1 MTTAIFMLLLATA
14 GMPDGREVDFNRDVR
29 PILAARCF
37 NCHGPDAESRKA
49 GLRLDDPHEAK
60 AARDG
65 HAAIVAGDPA
75 ASEVWRRLLS
85 DDPDE
90 RMPPKGTPLTA
101 AQRDTIK
108 AWIEQGAAYAAHW
121 SWEPVKAPAVPKV
134 RDAAWPRGDLDR
146 FVLAE
151 LERNGLGPAARADH
165 DTLVRR
171 WSFALTGLPP
181 MAFNGLAATS
191 TPEAAVDLLLSSPHF
206 GERFGRHWL
215 DLVRYAETYGH
226 EFDYP
231 IPHAWRYRDYV
242 IRAFNANVPYDR
254 FVLEHLAGD
263 ALDEPRVDP
272 AWNADVSAI
281 GTGFWLLAQGT
292 HAPVDVAADEA
303 ERIANQVDVMT
314 RAFLGATVACA
325 RCHDHKFDP
334 IAQRDYYAL
343 SGSLKSSAR
352 TPAWLDDGRME
363 SERSARI
370 AARRELMAYPAG
382 AQGERPE
389 VDAGALSLAP
399 AQPAA
404 ESAAQQGTAAT
415 PAAAET
421 AAQKGTAA
429 WSAPAAPAD
438 ALRVL
443 AAFDQPVPEGWTTG
457 GAAFVRTDA
466 ERPSIGQ
473 RGKAVVSLERAI
485 ATSDAGGHA
494 LKGWLRS
501 PAFTIDGP
509 FLAHAVRGAGVRIR
523 CVIDGYFLDDHNAL
537 LFEGMTQAPDTSGA
551 WSGVVHDLRRFQ
563 GRRAQVEYMDDGGG
577 VIDVAWL
584 AFVPA
589 AELAAMPASVPADPS
604 LAAALTTIDA
614 RALPDAVEALVLAEA
629 AAWDDSVHVR
639 GSARRLGDPVARGAI
654 GTLAQGMPAP
664 GAVGSGRLEL
674 SRTLVDG
681 SHPLVARVMVNRI
694 WQHVMGRGL
703 VSTPD
708 DFGALGAAPT
718 HPELLDW
725 LAADFMRD
733 WDIKRLVRQIALSA
747 TFAQSGVCGERAEAI
762 DPTNAMLHRA
772 FVRRLDAES
781 VRDAMLA
788 LAGRL
793 DRSMGGPGV
802 PTHLTEFMTGRGRPG
817 QSGPLDG
824 HGRRSVYLEVRRN
837 FADSFLATFDL
848 PVPTT
853 TVGRRHE
860 SNVPAQAL
868 AMMNA
873 PLVHELAMRWGERAG
888 ARCDGSPESIATV
901 AAGMLTEAW
910 GREPATAE
918 VDRCV
923 AFVQAEGGSSPAA
936 WSALAHA
943 ILNTKQFLFID

>member
-1 MTTAIFMLLLATA
+1 MLPAIITLLCMAA
-14 GMPDGREVDFNRDVR
+14 GDAGERTIDFNREVR

-37 NCHGPDAESRKA
+37 VCHGPDAESRKV
-49 GLRLDDPHEAK
+49 GLRLDDPHVAK
-60 AARDG
+60 ADRDG
-65 HAAIVAGDPA
+65 HAAIVAGDPG

-90 RMPPKGTPLTA
+90 RMPPKGPPLTA
-101 AQRDTIK
+101 AERDTIK

-121 SWEPVKAPAVPKV
+121 SWEPVRHPAVPGV
-134 RDAAWPRGDLDR
+134 RDGTWPRGELDH
-146 FVLAE
+146 FVLAG
-151 LERNGLGPAARADH
+151 LERIGMAPASPADH

-181 MAFNGLAATS
+181 MAIDGLEGAT
-191 TPEAAVDLLLSSPHF
+191 TPQAAVDLLLASPHF

-263 ALDEPRVDP
+263 ALDTPRMDP

-314 RAFLGATVACA
+314 RTFLGSTVACA

-363 SERSARI
+363 QERTARV
-370 AARRELMAYPAG
+370 AARLELAAHAAL
-382 AQGERPE
+382 AQGKRADEGSTTSP
-389 VDAGALSLAP
+389 
-399 AQPAA
+399 
-404 ESAAQQGTAAT
+404 TT
-415 PAAAET
+415 PT
-421 AAQKGTAA
+421 
-429 WSAPAAPAD
+429 PPAD

-443 AAFDQPVPEGWTTG
+443 ATFDQPVPEGWTVG
-457 GAAFVRTDA
+457 GAAFARTSG
-466 ERPSIGQ
+466 ERPTIGQ
-473 RGKAVVSLERAI
+473 RGTAVVALERDI
-485 ATSDAGGHA
+485 ATSDVGGHA

-501 PAFTIDGP
+501 SSFTIDGP
-509 FLAHAVRGAGVRIR
+509 YLAHAVRGAGVRIR
-523 CVIDGYFLDDHNAL
+523 CVIDGYFLDDQNAL
-537 LFEGMTQAPDTSGA
+537 LFDGMTQSPDTGGA
-551 WSGVVHDLRRFQ
+551 WAAVVHDLRRFQ
-563 GRRAQVEYMDDGGG
+563 GRRAHIEYIDDGGG
-577 VIDVAWL
+577 AMDVAWL

-589 AELAAMPASVPADPS
+589 AELKPMPASVPADPAMADGLS
-604 LAAALTTIDA
+604 AIDA
-614 RALPDAVEALVLAEA
+614 RALPDSVEALILAEA
-629 AAWDDSVHVR
+629 GVWDDSVHVR
-639 GSARRLGDPVARGAI
+639 GSARRLGDSVTRGAM
-654 GTLAQGMPAP
+654 GVLATGMPAP
-664 GAVGSGRLEL
+664 GMVGSGRLEL
-674 SRTLVDG
+674 ARTLVDG
-681 SHPLVARVMVNRI
+681 SHPLVARVIVNRI

-703 VSTPD
+703 VPTPD
-708 DFGALGAAPT
+708 DFGALGSAPT

-725 LAADFMRD
+725 LAVDFMRD

-747 TFAQSGVCGERAEAI
+747 TFAQSGIASEQAEAI
-762 DPTNAMLHRA
+762 DPANALLHRA
-772 FVRRLDAES
+772 FIRRLDAES
-781 VRDAMLA
+781 VRDSMLA
-788 LAGRL
+788 LSGRL

-824 HGRRSVYLEVRRN
+824 NGRRSVYLEVRRN
-837 FADSFLATFDL
+837 FADPFLAMFDL

-873 PLVHELAMRWGERAG
+873 PLVHDLAARWGERAG
-888 ARCDGSPESIATV
+888 ASCDGSPGSMARV
-901 AAGMLTEAW
+901 ASGMLHDAW
-910 GREPATAE
+910 GRAPTTAQ
-918 VDRCV
+918 VDQCV
-923 AFVQAEGGSSPAA
+923 AFLQTEGGPSPAA

>member
-1 MTTAIFMLLLATA
+1 MPLAIVTMLVLAA
-14 GMPDGREVDFNRDVR
+14 GGAGDRPVDFNRDVR

-37 NCHGPDAESRKA
+37 NCHGPDAEGRKA

-60 AARDG
+60 ASRDG
-65 HAAIVAGDPA
+65 HAAIVAGDPD

-85 DDPDE
+85 EDPDE

-101 AQRDTIK
+101 AERDTIK
-108 AWIEQGAAYAAHW
+108 AWIEQGAPYAAHW
-121 SWEPVKAPAVPKV
+121 SWEPVKQADVPAV
-134 RDAAWPRGDLDR
+134 RDGTWPLGTLDR

-151 LERNGLGPAARADH
+151 LERAGIEPAARADR

-181 MAFNGLAATS
+181 MAIEGLDQAT
-191 TPEAAVDLLLSSPHF
+191 TPEAAVDLLLASPHF

-263 ALDEPRVDP
+263 ALDEPRMDP
-272 AWNADVSAI
+272 EWHADVSAI

-292 HAPVDVAADEA
+292 HAPVDVATDEA

-314 RAFLGATVACA
+314 RTFLGTTVACA

-352 TPAWLDDGRME
+352 TSAWLDDGRME
-363 SERSARI
+363 SARSARV
-370 AARRELMAYPAG
+370 AARSDL
-382 AQGERPE
+382 
-389 VDAGALSLAP
+389 DARVRVSSSTVPGSDGGSLTATVPAP
-399 AQPAA
+399 APPT
-404 ESAAQQGTAAT
+404 S
-415 PAAAET
+415 
-421 AAQKGTAA
+421 
-429 WSAPAAPAD
+429 
-438 ALRVL
+438 ALRLL
-443 AAFDQPVPEGWTTG
+443 ATFEAPMPEGWTAG
-457 GAAFVRTDA
+457 GAAFARETG
-466 ERPSIGQ
+466 ERPAIGQ
-473 RGKAVVSLERAI
+473 RGKAVVQLERDI
-485 ATSDAGGHA
+485 ATSDVGGHA
-494 LKGWLRS
+494 LRGWLRS
-501 PAFTIDGP
+501 PSFMIDGP
-509 FLAHAVRGAGVRIR
+509 YLAHAVRGAGVRVR

-537 LFEGMTQAPDTSGA
+537 LFEGMTQAPDTGGA
-551 WSGVVHDLRRFQ
+551 WAAVVHDLRRFQ
-563 GRRAQVEYMDDGGG
+563 GRRAHVEYVDDGGG

-584 AFVPA
+584 AFVQSPELAPMPAPA
-589 AELAAMPASVPADPS
+589 AADPALAYELAA
-604 LAAALTTIDA
+604 IDA
-614 RALPDAVEALVLAEA
+614 QALPESIEALVLAEA
-629 AAWDDSVHVR
+629 GAWNDSVHVR
-639 GSARRLGDPVARGAI
+639 GSAKRLGDSVTRGAM
-654 GTLAQGMPAP
+654 GSLAQGVPAP
-664 GAVGSGRLEL
+664 GAIGSGRLEL
-674 SRTLVDG
+674 ARMLVER

-694 WQHVMGRGL
+694 WQHVVGRGL

-747 TFAQSGVCGERAEAI
+747 TFAQSGTSSEQSESL
-762 DPTNAMLHRA
+762 DPTNALLHRA
-772 FVRRLDAES
+772 FIRRLDAES

-793 DRSMGGPGV
+793 DRTMGGPGV

-824 HGRRSVYLEVRRN
+824 NGRRSVYLEVRRN

-873 PLVHELAMRWGERAG
+873 PLVHELAARWGACAG
-888 ARCDGSPESIATV
+888 ASCDGSPASIV
-901 AAGMLTEAW
+901 RIAASMLQDAW
-910 GREPATAE
+910 GREPATE
-918 VDRCV
+918 QVDRCV
-923 AFVQAEGGSSPAA
+923 AFVQAEGGPSPAA

>member
-1 MTTAIFMLLLATA
+1 MVHALVTLLASAAA
-14 GMPDGREVDFNRDVR
+14 GPGERTVDFNRDVR

-60 AARDG
+60 AIRAG
-65 HAAIVAGDPA
+65 HAAIVAGDA
-75 ASEVWRRLLS
+75 QASEVWRRVIS

-90 RMPPKGTPLTA
+90 RMPPKGTPLTTVE
-101 AQRDTIK
+101 RDTIK

-121 SWEPVKAPAVPKV
+121 SWEPVKQADVPAV
-134 RDAAWPRGDLDR
+134 RDGTWPLGTLDR

-151 LERNGLGPAARADH
+151 LERAGIEPAARADH

-181 MAFNGLAATS
+181 MAIEGLDAAA
-191 TPEAAVDLLLSSPHF
+191 TPEAAVDLLLASPHF

-263 ALDEPRVDP
+263 ALDEPRMDP
-272 AWNADVSAI
+272 EWHADVSAI

-292 HAPVDVAADEA
+292 HAPVDVATDEA

-314 RAFLGATVACA
+314 RTFLGATVACA

-352 TPAWLDDGRME
+352 TSAWLDDGRME
-363 SERSARI
+363 SARSARV
-370 AARRELMAYPAG
+370 AARSDL
-382 AQGERPE
+382 
-389 VDAGALSLAP
+389 DARVRVSSSTVPGSDGGSLTATVPAP
-399 AQPAA
+399 APPT
-404 ESAAQQGTAAT
+404 S
-415 PAAAET
+415 
-421 AAQKGTAA
+421 
-429 WSAPAAPAD
+429 
-438 ALRVL
+438 ALRLL
-443 AAFDQPVPEGWTTG
+443 ATFEAPMPEGWTAG
-457 GAAFVRTDA
+457 GAAFAREA
-466 ERPSIGQ
+466 GERPAIGQ
-473 RGKAVVSLERAI
+473 RGKAVVQLERDI
-485 ATSDAGGHA
+485 ATSDVGGHA
-494 LKGWLRS
+494 LRGWLRS
-501 PAFTIDGP
+501 PSFMIDGP
-509 FLAHAVRGAGVRIR
+509 YLAHAVRGAGVRVR

-537 LFEGMTQAPDTSGA
+537 LFEGMTQAPDTGGA
-551 WSGVVHDLRRFQ
+551 WAAVVHDLRRFQ
-563 GRRAQVEYMDDGGG
+563 GRRAHVEYVDDGGG

-584 AFVPA
+584 AFVQSPELAPMPAPA
-589 AELAAMPASVPADPS
+589 AADPALASELAA
-604 LAAALTTIDA
+604 IDA
-614 RALPDAVEALVLAEA
+614 QALPESIEALVLAEA
-629 AAWDDSVHVR
+629 GAWNDSVHVR
-639 GSARRLGDPVARGAI
+639 GSAKRLGDSVTRGAM
-654 GTLAQGMPAP
+654 GSLAQGVPAP

-674 SRTLVDG
+674 ARMLVEG

-694 WQHVMGRGL
+694 WQHVVGRGL

-747 TFAQSGVCGERAEAI
+747 TFAQSGTSSEQSESL
-762 DPTNAMLHRA
+762 DPTNALLHRA
-772 FVRRLDAES
+772 FIRRLDAES

-793 DRSMGGPGV
+793 DRTMGGPGV

-824 HGRRSVYLEVRRN
+824 NGRRSVYLEVRRN

-873 PLVHELAMRWGERAG
+873 PLVHELAARWGACAG
-888 ARCDGSPESIATV
+888 ASCDGSPASIV
-901 AAGMLTEAW
+901 RIAASMLQDAW
-910 GREPATAE
+910 GREPATE
-918 VDRCV
+918 QVDRCV
-923 AFVQAEGGSSPAA
+923 AFVQAEGGPSPAA

>member
-1 MTTAIFMLLLATA
+1 MVPAMVTLLASVAA
-14 GMPDGREVDFNRDVR
+14 GPGERTVDFNRDVR

-60 AARDG
+60 AIRDG
-65 HAAIVAGDPA
+65 HAAIVAGDA
-75 ASEVWRRLLS
+75 QASEVWRRVIS

-90 RMPPKGTPLTA
+90 RMPPKGTPLTTVE
-101 AQRDTIK
+101 RDTIK

-121 SWEPVKAPAVPKV
+121 SWEPVKQADVPAV
-134 RDAAWPRGDLDR
+134 RDGTWPLGTLDR

-151 LERNGLGPAARADH
+151 LERAGIEPAARADR

-181 MAFNGLAATS
+181 MAIEGLDAAA
-191 TPEAAVDLLLSSPHF
+191 TPEAAVDLLLASPHF

-242 IRAFNANVPYDR
+242 IRAMNANVPYDR

-263 ALDEPRVDP
+263 ALDEPRMDP
-272 AWNADVSAI
+272 EWHADVSAI

-314 RAFLGATVACA
+314 RTFLGSTVACA

-363 SERSARI
+363 AERAARI
-370 AARRELMAYPAG
+370 AARAQLG
-382 AQGERPE
+382 AR
-389 VDAGALSLAP
+389 
-399 AQPAA
+399 AQP
-404 ESAAQQGTAAT
+404 SATVANGGDWGSGR
-415 PAAAET
+415 AAA
-421 AAQKGTAA
+421 ASRPA
-429 WSAPAAPAD
+429 SPAPPAE
-438 ALRVL
+438 ALRIL
-443 AAFDQPVPEGWTTG
+443 ATFDDPVPDGWTVG
-457 GAAFVRTDA
+457 GAAFARTA
-466 ERPSIGQ
+466 LERPATGQ
-473 RGKAVVSLERAI
+473 RGAAVVALERGV
-485 ATSDAGGHA
+485 ATSDVGGHA

-501 PAFTIDGP
+501 PSFTIDGAY
-509 FLAHAVRGAGVRIR
+509 LAHAVRGAGVRIR

-537 LFEGMTQAPDTSGA
+537 LFEGMTQAPDTAGGWA
-551 WSGVVHDLRRFQ
+551 PVVHDLRRFQ
-563 GRRAQVEYMDDGGG
+563 GRRAHVEYVDDGGG
-577 VIDVAWL
+577 AIDVAWL
-584 AFVPA
+584 AFLPTGDVPP
-589 AELAAMPASVPADPS
+589 MPASIPVDAS
-604 LAAALTTIDA
+604 GASAAALAAIDA
-614 RALPDAVEALVLAEA
+614 RPVPDAVEALVLAEA
-629 AAWDDSVHVR
+629 GAWDDRVHLR
-639 GSARRLGDPVARGAI
+639 GSARRLGDAVARGDL
-654 GTLAQGMPAP
+654 GTLAEGMPAP
-664 GAVGSGRLEL
+664 GALGSGRLQL
-674 SRTLVDG
+674 ARAFVDG
-681 SHPLVARVMVNRI
+681 SHPLVARVMVNRV
-694 WQHVMGRGL
+694 WQHLMGRGL
-703 VSTPD
+703 VPTPD
-708 DFGALGAAPT
+708 DFGALGAAPS
-718 HPELLDW
+718 HPALLDW
-725 LAADFMRD
+725 LARDFMRD
-733 WDIKRLVRQIALSA
+733 WDIKRLVRQVVLSA
-747 TFAQSGVCGERAEAI
+747 TFAQSATASDAIEAM
-762 DPTNAMLHRA
+762 DPTNALLHRA

-788 LAGRL
+788 LSGRL
-793 DRSMGGPGV
+793 DRTMGGPGV

-824 HGRRSVYLEVRRN
+824 NGRRSVYLEVRRN

-873 PLVHELAMRWGERAG
+873 PLVHELAARWG
-888 ARCDGSPESIATV
+888 ARLAADGDGSDASV
-901 AAGMLTEAW
+901 GSRVQGVLHDAW
-910 GREPATAE
+910 GRSAATHQ
-918 VDRCV
+918 VDACV
-923 AFVQAEGGSSPAA
+923 SFLRTEMAARGDGDHAAGAAAPDAAA
-936 WSALAHA
+936 WTALVHVV
-943 ILNTKQFLFID
+943 LNSKSFLFID

>member
-1 MTTAIFMLLLATA
+1 MTTAIFMLLLANA
-14 GMPDGREVDFNRDVR
+14 GMPHGRQVDFNRDVR

-65 HAAIVAGDPA
+65 HAAIVAGNPA

-101 AQRDTIK
+101 AERDTIK

-121 SWEPVKAPAVPKV
+121 SWEPVKQPEAPGV
-134 RDAAWPRGDLDR
+134 RDGSWPRSDVDR
-146 FVLAE
+146 FVLAG
-151 LERNGLGPAARADH
+151 LEHVGLAPAARADH
-165 DTLVRR
+165 ATLVRR

-181 MAFNGLAATS
+181 MAIDGLAAAS
-191 TPEAAVDLLLSSPHF
+191 TPEAAIDLLLASPHF

-272 AWNADVSAI
+272 EWNADVSAI

-314 RAFLGATVACA
+314 RTFLGATVACA

-352 TPAWLDDGRME
+352 TPAWLDDGRLE

-370 AARRELMAYPAG
+370 AARRELAAPSAG
-382 AQGERPE
+382 AHGERIHADAAASRPE
-389 VDAGALSLAP
+389 PAARADSAVHAAP
-399 AQPAA
+399 AV
-404 ESAAQQGTAAT
+404 
-415 PAAAET
+415 
-421 AAQKGTAA
+421 
-429 WSAPAAPAD
+429 PAD

-443 AAFDQPVPEGWTTG
+443 ATFDQPVAEGWTTG
-457 GAAFVRTDA
+457 GAAFVRLDT

-501 PAFTIDGP
+501 PSFTIDGP
-509 FLAHAVRGAGVRIR
+509 YLAHAVRGAGVRIR

-537 LFEGMTQAPDTSGA
+537 LFEGMTQAPDTGGGWA
-551 WSGVVHDLRRFQ
+551 AVVHDLRRFQ
-563 GRRAQVEYMDDGGG
+563 GRRAHVEYVDDGGG

-584 AFVPA
+584 AFVPSS
-589 AELAAMPASVPADPS
+589 ELAAMPASVPADPS
-604 LAAALTTIDA
+604 LAAALATIDA
-614 RALPDAVEALVLAEA
+614 RPLPDAIEALVLAEA

-639 GSARRLGDPVARGAI
+639 GSAKRLGDPVARGAM
-654 GTLAQGMPAP
+654 GALARGMPAP

-674 SRTLVDG
+674 ARTLVDG

-703 VSTPD
+703 VPTPD

-747 TFAQSGVCGERAEAI
+747 TFAQSDVAGERAEAI
-762 DPTNAMLHRA
+762 DPTNALMHRA
-772 FVRRLDAES
+772 HVRRLDAES

-802 PTHLTEFMTGRGRPG
+802 STHLTEFMTGRGRPG

-824 HGRRSVYLEVRRN
+824 DGRRSVYLEVRRN

-873 PLVHELAMRWGERAG
+873 PLVHELARRWGERAG
-888 ARCDGSPESIATV
+888 ASSDGSQASVARV
-901 AAGMLTEAW
+901 AASMLDEAW
-910 GREPATAE
+910 GREPTSAE

>member
-1 MTTAIFMLLLATA
+1 MLPTVLMLLVTA
-14 GMPDGREVDFNRDVR
+14 AGGAGDRTIDFNHDVR

-37 NCHGPDAESRKA
+37 NCHGPDTESRKA
-49 GLRLDDPHEAK
+49 GLRLDDPHDAK
-60 AARDG
+60 AMRDG
-65 HAAIVAGDPA
+65 HAAIVAGDPD

-85 DDPDE
+85 EDPDE
-90 RMPPKGTPLTA
+90 RMPSKGTPLTA
-101 AQRDTIK
+101 AERDTIK
-108 AWIEQGAAYAAHW
+108 AWIETGAASAAHW
-121 SWEPVKAPAVPKV
+121 SWEPVKQPVIPVV
-134 RDAAWPRGDLDR
+134 RDGSWPRGDVDR
-146 FVLAE
+146 FVLAG
-151 LERNGLGPAARADH
+151 LEQAGLAPAAQADH

-181 MAFNGLAATS
+181 MAIDGLDHAS
-191 TPEAAVDLLLSSPHF
+191 SPEAAVDLLLASPHF

-242 IRAFNANVPYDR
+242 IHAFNANVPYDR

-263 ALDEPRVDP
+263 ALDEPRMDP

-292 HAPVDVAADEA
+292 HAPVDVATDEA

-314 RAFLGATVACA
+314 RTFLGATVACA

-343 SGSLKSSAR
+343 SGSLKSSVR
-352 TPAWLDDGRME
+352 TSAWLDDGRLQV
-363 SERSARI
+363 ERAARVSARRACTAQ
-370 AARRELMAYPAG
+370 AAG
-382 AQGERPE
+382 SPE
-389 VDAGALSLAP
+389 PGPDVGGHAASSAM
-399 AQPAA
+399 PAA
-404 ESAAQQGTAAT
+404 PS
-415 PAAAET
+415 
-421 AAQKGTAA
+421 
-429 WSAPAAPAD
+429 APAD

-443 AAFDQPVPEGWTTG
+443 ATFEQPVPEGWTVG

-466 ERPSIGQ
+466 EHPIIGQ
-473 RGKAVVSLERAI
+473 RGNALVVLERDI
-485 ATSDAGGHA
+485 ATSDVAGHA

-501 PAFTIDGP
+501 PSFTIDGP
-509 FLAHAVRGAGVRIR
+509 YLAHAVRGAGVRIR
-523 CVIDGYFLDDHNAL
+523 CVIDGYFLDDRNAL
-537 LFEGMTQAPDTSGA
+537 LFEGMTQAPDTGGA
-551 WSGVVHDLRRFQ
+551 WAAVVHDLRRFE
-563 GRRAQVEYMDDGGG
+563 GRRAYVEYVDDGGG

-589 AELAAMPASVPADPS
+589 AELAAMPAGVPADPS
-604 LAAALTTIDA
+604 RAAALAALDA
-614 RALPDAVEALVLAEA
+614 RPLPGAIEALVLAEA
-629 AAWDDSVHVR
+629 GAWDDSVHVR
-639 GSARRLGDPVARGAI
+639 GSAKRLGDPVARGAM
-654 GTLAQGMPAP
+654 GALAQGMPAP
-664 GAVGSGRLEL
+664 GAIGSGRLEL
-674 SRTLVDG
+674 ARTFVDG

-703 VSTPD
+703 VPTPD
-708 DFGALGAAPT
+708 DFGALGAAPS

-725 LAADFMRD
+725 LAIDFMRD

-747 TFAQSGVCGERAEAI
+747 TFAQSTTAGEQAEAH
-762 DPTNAMLHRA
+762 DPTNALLHRA
-772 FVRRLDAES
+772 FIRRLDAES

-793 DRSMGGPGV
+793 DRTMGGPGV
-802 PTHLTEFMTGRGRPG
+802 PTHLTEFMTGRGRPD

-824 HGRRSVYLEVRRN
+824 GGRRSVYLEVRRN

-873 PLVHELAMRWGERAG
+873 PLVHELAVRWGERASAAG
-888 ARCDGSPESIATV
+888 DGSPESTARV
-901 AAGMLTEAW
+901 AESMLHEAW
-910 GREPATAE
+910 GRVPATAE

-943 ILNTKQFLFID
+943 ILNTKPFLFID

>member
-1 MTTAIFMLLLATA
+1 MLPAIATLLITAVGGA
-14 GMPDGREVDFNRDVR
+14 GQRSIDFNRDVR

-37 NCHGPDAESRKA
+37 TCHGPDAESRKA
-49 GLRLDDPHEAK
+49 GLRLDDPHQAK

-65 HAAIVAGDPA
+65 HAAIVAGDPG

-101 AQRDTIK
+101 AERDTIK
-108 AWIEQGAAYAAHW
+108 AWIEQGAPYAAHW
-121 SWEPVKAPAVPKV
+121 SWEPVQQPAVPGV
-134 RDAAWPRGDLDR
+134 ADASWPRSDVDR
-146 FVLAE
+146 FVLAGLE
-151 LERNGLGPAARADH
+151 LVGLAPAARADH
-165 DTLVRR
+165 ATLVRR

-181 MAFNGLAATS
+181 MAIDGLDQAM
-191 TPEAAVDLLLSSPHF
+191 TPEAAVDLLLASPHF

-263 ALDEPRVDP
+263 ALDEPRMDP
-272 AWNADVSAI
+272 AWNADVSAV

-292 HAPVDVAADEA
+292 HAPVDVAGDEA

-314 RAFLGATVACA
+314 RTFLGSTVACA

-352 TPAWLDDGRME
+352 TPAWLDDGGLE
-363 SERSARI
+363 AERATRV
-370 AARRELMAYPAG
+370 AARR
-382 AQGERPE
+382 
-389 VDAGALSLAP
+389 
-399 AQPAA
+399 
-404 ESAAQQGTAAT
+404 TCTT
-415 PAAAET
+415 PAAGAPGQHLDAEGR
-421 AAQKGTAA
+421 AVK
-429 WSAPAAPAD
+429 PAMPAVPATPAD

-443 AAFDQPVPEGWTTG
+443 ATFAEPMPDGWTTG
-457 GAAFVRTDA
+457 GAAFAHTGD
-466 ERPSIGQ
+466 ERPTIGQ
-473 RGKAVVSLERAI
+473 RGKAVLALERAI
-485 ATSDAGGHA
+485 ATSDVGGHA

-501 PAFTIDGP
+501 PSFTIDGP

-537 LFEGMTQAPDTSGA
+537 LFEGMTQAPDTGGA
-551 WSGVVHDLRRFQ
+551 WTGVVHDLRRFQ
-563 GRRAQVEYMDDGGG
+563 GRRAHVEYVDDGGG
-577 VIDVAWL
+577 VIDIAWL
-584 AFVPA
+584 AFVPS
-589 AELAAMPASVPADPS
+589 AELAAMPAPIPADPS
-604 LAAALTTIDA
+604 LAGALAAIDV
-614 RALPDAVEALVLAEA
+614 RSLPESIEALVLAEA
-629 AAWDDSVHVR
+629 GAWDDSVHVR
-639 GSARRLGDPVARGAI
+639 GSAKQLGDSVTRGAM
-654 GTLAQGMPAP
+654 GALAQGIASP

-674 SRTLVDG
+674 ARTFVDG
-681 SHPLVARVMVNRI
+681 SHPLVARVMVNRL

-703 VSTPD
+703 VPTPD
-708 DFGALGAAPT
+708 DFGALGAAPS

-725 LAADFMRD
+725 LAADFMSD

-747 TFAQSGVCGERAEAI
+747 TFAQSGIASEQAEAI
-762 DPTNAMLHRA
+762 DPTNALLHRA
-772 FVRRLDAES
+772 FIRRLDAES

-788 LAGRL
+788 LAGGL

-817 QSGPLDG
+817 QSGPIDG

-873 PLVHELAMRWGERAG
+873 PLVHELAARWGARAE
-888 ARCDGSPESIATV
+888 ARCDGSSASIARV

-910 GREPATAE
+910 GRDPATT
-918 VDRCV
+918 DIDHCV
-923 AFVQAEGGSSPAA
+923 AFVQAEGGPSLAA

>member
-1 MTTAIFMLLLATA
+1 MVVALASLIVLAAPVGA
-14 GMPDGREVDFNRDVR
+14 GQVDFNRDVR

-49 GLRLDDPHEAK
+49 GLRLDDPHDAK
-60 AARDG
+60 AMRDG

-75 ASEVWRRLLS
+75 ASEMWRRLLS

-101 AQRDTIK
+101 AERDTIK

-121 SWEPVKAPAVPKV
+121 SWEPVKQPEVPGV
-134 RDAAWPRGDLDR
+134 RDGSWPRSDVDR
-146 FVLAE
+146 FVLAG
-151 LERNGLGPAARADH
+151 LEHVGLAPAARADH
-165 DTLVRR
+165 ATLVRR

-181 MAFNGLAATS
+181 MAIDGLDQAS
-191 TPEAAVDLLLSSPHF
+191 SPEAAVDLLLASPHF

-263 ALDEPRVDP
+263 ALDEPRMDP
-272 AWNADVSAI
+272 AWNADVSAV

-303 ERIANQVDVMT
+303 ERISNQVDVMT
-314 RAFLGATVACA
+314 RTFLGSTVACA

-352 TPAWLDDGRME
+352 TPAWLDDGRMQA
-363 SERSARI
+363 ERAARV
-370 AARRELMAYPAG
+370 AARRACEAQTAVAPDPGLDADGRAASPAK
-382 AQGERPE
+382 
-389 VDAGALSLAP
+389 
-399 AQPAA
+399 PAA
-404 ESAAQQGTAAT
+404 PTA
-415 PAAAET
+415 PF
-421 AAQKGTAA
+421 
-429 WSAPAAPAD
+429 APAD
-438 ALRVL
+438 ARRVI
-443 AAFDQPVPEGWTTG
+443 ATFEQPVPDGWTVG
-457 GAAFVRTDA
+457 GAAFARLDT

-473 RGKAVVSLERAI
+473 RGKSVVSLERAI
-485 ATSDAGGHA
+485 ATSDVGGHA

-501 PAFTIDGP
+501 PSFTIDGP
-509 FLAHAVRGAGVRIR
+509 YLAHAVRGAGVRIR

-537 LFEGMTQAPDTSGA
+537 LFEGMTQAPDTGGA
-551 WSGVVHDLRRFQ
+551 WAAVVHDLRRFQ
-563 GRRAQVEYMDDGGG
+563 GRRAHVEYVDDGGG

-584 AFVPA
+584 AFVPS
-589 AELAAMPASVPADPS
+589 AELAAMPATVPADQS
-604 LAAALTTIDA
+604 LAAALAAIDA
-614 RALPDAVEALVLAEA
+614 RPLPDAIEALVLAEA
-629 AAWDDSVHVR
+629 GAWDDSVHVR
-639 GSARRLGDPVARGAI
+639 GSAKRLGDPVARGAM
-654 GTLAQGMPAP
+654 GALAQGMPAP
-664 GAVGSGRLEL
+664 GAVGSGRLQL
-674 SRTLVDG
+674 ARTLVDG

-703 VSTPD
+703 VPTPD
-708 DFGALGAAPT
+708 DFGALGAAPS

-725 LAADFMRD
+725 LAVDFMRD
-733 WDIKRLVRQIALSA
+733 WDLKRLVRQIALSA
-747 TFAQSGVCGERAEAI
+747 TFAQSGVASERAEAI
-762 DPTNAMLHRA
+762 DPTNALLHRA
-772 FVRRLDAES
+772 HVRRLDAES

-837 FADSFLATFDL
+837 FADAFLATFDL

-888 ARCDGSPESIATV
+888 ASSDGSPGSIARV
-901 AAGMLTEAW
+901 AAGMLHDAW

-923 AFVQAEGGSSPAA
+923 AFVQAEGGSTPAA
-936 WSALAHA
+936 WSALAHV

>member
-1 MTTAIFMLLLATA
+1 MLPTALTLLVTA
-14 GMPDGREVDFNRDVR
+14 AGGAGDRALDFNRDVR

-49 GLRLDDPHEAK
+49 GLRLDDPHDAK
-60 AARDG
+60 AMRDG

-101 AQRDTIK
+101 AERDTIK
-108 AWIEQGAAYAAHW
+108 AWIEQGAGYAAHW
-121 SWEPVKAPAVPKV
+121 SWEPVKQPSVPSV
-134 RDAAWPRGDLDR
+134 RAASWPRSDVDR
-146 FVLAE
+146 FVLSG
-151 LERNGLGPAARADH
+151 LERAGLAPAPRANH

-181 MAFNGLAATS
+181 MAIDGLDQAS
-191 TPEAAVDLLLSSPHF
+191 SPEAAVDLLLASPHF

-263 ALDEPRVDP
+263 ALDEPRLDP
-272 AWNADVSAI
+272 AWNADVSAV

-303 ERIANQVDVMT
+303 ERISNQVDVMT
-314 RAFLGATVACA
+314 RTFLGSTVACA

-352 TPAWLDDGRME
+352 TPAWLDDGRMQA
-363 SERSARI
+363 ERAARV
-370 AARRELMAYPAG
+370 AARRACEAQTAVAPDQGSDADGRAASPAK
-382 AQGERPE
+382 
-389 VDAGALSLAP
+389 
-399 AQPAA
+399 PAA
-404 ESAAQQGTAAT
+404 PTA
-415 PAAAET
+415 P
-421 AAQKGTAA
+421 
-429 WSAPAAPAD
+429 SAPDAPAD

-443 AAFDQPVPEGWTTG
+443 ATFEQPVPEGWTVG
-457 GAAFVRTDA
+457 GAAFACLDT

-501 PAFTIDGP
+501 PSFTIDGP
-509 FLAHAVRGAGVRIR
+509 YLAHAVRGAGVRIR

-537 LFEGMTQAPDTSGA
+537 LFEGMTQAPDTGGA
-551 WSGVVHDLRRFQ
+551 WAAVVHDLRRFQ
-563 GRRAQVEYMDDGGG
+563 GRRAHVEYVDDGSGA
-577 VIDVAWL
+577 IDVAWL

-589 AELAAMPASVPADPS
+589 AQLAAMPASVPADPS
-604 LAAALTTIDA
+604 LAAALATIDA
-614 RALPDAVEALVLAEA
+614 RPLPDAIEALVLAEA
-629 AAWDDSVHVR
+629 GAWDDSVHVR
-639 GSARRLGDPVARGAI
+639 GSVKRLGDPVARGAM
-654 GTLAQGMPAP
+654 GALARGMPAP
-664 GAVGSGRLEL
+664 GAVGSGRLQL
-674 SRTLVDG
+674 ARTLVDG

-703 VSTPD
+703 VPTPD
-708 DFGALGAAPT
+708 DFGALGAAPS

-733 WDIKRLVRQIALSA
+733 WDLKRLVRQIALSA
-747 TFAQSGVCGERAEAI
+747 TFSQSGVAGERAEAI
-762 DPTNAMLHRA
+762 DPTNALLHRA
-772 FVRRLDAES
+772 YVRRLDAES

-788 LAGRL
+788 LAGGL

-837 FADSFLATFDL
+837 FADSFLTTFDL

-888 ARCDGSPESIATV
+888 ASSDGSTESIARV
-901 AAGMLTEAW
+901 AAGMLHDAW
-910 GREPATAE
+910 GREPAAAE

-923 AFVQAEGGSSPAA
+923 AFVQAEGGSIPAA
-936 WSALAHA
+936 WSALAHV